1 MAPGTTARTTPETP
15 PTATLRERRRL
26 LLFDEIEQVALRLF
40 ATRGFAQ
47 VTVDDIA
54 TAAGISRRTFFRYF
68 ATKDDVLVAD
78 KRVRAEHVQAAFDAR
93 PPDEP
98 VLASLHGVLT
108 DLAREMAERREALV
122 LREQILTADAELRA
136 RVTGQLAPWTD
147 LLIRSVAARLRTDPA
162 VDIRPALLVL
172 ASVAAFHA
180 AMRVWIADDTADL
193 AALFDEGATL
203 VADGLG
209 AVDDLAAPRR
219 R

>member
-1 MAPGTTARTTPETP
+1 MGPVTTVRTTPETA

-26 LLFDEIEQVALRLF
+26 LLFDEIEQAALRLF
-40 ATRGFAQ
+40 ARAGYAN

-54 TAAGISRRTFFRYF
+54 AAAGISRRTFFRYF
-68 ATKDDVLVAD
+68 ATKEDVLVAD

-98 VLASLHGVLT
+98 VLASLHQVLT
-108 DLAREMAERREALV
+108 DVAHEMAERREAMV
-122 LREQILTADAELRA
+122 LREEILAADPELRA

-147 LLIRSVAARLRTDPA
+147 LLIRSVAARLRADPA

-180 AMRVWIADDTADL
+180 ALRVWIADDTADL

-209 AVDDLAAPRR
+209 AVDDLVAHRHR
-219 R
+219 